1 MATRLTDASV
11 KRLAIPE
18 RGSKVYYDGDV
29 PGFGCRITATGARSF
44 VLNYTVR
51 ASGRERRYTIG
62 QFPDWSTTAAR
73 AKALELRRDISDGGD
88 PLGDLEDQRA
98 APTVDELCD
107 RFEAEHLPRKAKSTA
122 NEYRRSLRNHVR
134 PFFGKHVKVADITFT
149 DIDRLHRRIT
159 ANGHP
164 YAANRTLALVS
175 KMFALS
181 VRWGM
186 RADNPCR
193 GIERNYEGKR
203 RRYITADE
211 LPRLTEALA
220 QFKDQQAANI
230 IRMLLLTGARRGEV
244 LAMRWADVEVT
255 TGVWS
260 KPGSTTKQRTDHIVP
275 LSAPARQLLSE
286 IRTQQ
291 AGRRHALGE
300 YVFPA
305 RLGEGHRTANSIK
318 KIWPKLCKAAAING
332 LRVHDLRHSFASQ
345 LASSGASLE
354 LIGALL
360 GHSNPITTH
369 RYAHLFDDPQRAAV
383 ERVGAAIE
391 NAGKPAVE
399 PTPIRRGR
407 S

>member
-29 PGFGCRITATGARSF
+29 PGFGCRVTATGVRSF

-51 ASGRERRYTIG
+51 TSGRERRYTIG

-73 AKALELRRDISDGGD
+73 AKAQQLRQDISDGGD
-88 PLGDLEDQRA
+88 PLGDLEDLRA

-107 RFEAEHLPRKAKSTA
+107 RFEAEHLPRKAESTA

-134 PFFGKHVKVADITFT
+134 PFFGKHVKVADVTFA

-203 RRYITADE
+203 RRYIAADE

-230 IRMLLLTGARRGEV
+230 IRVLLLTGARRGEV
-244 LAMRWADVEVT
+244 LAMRWADVDVT
-255 TGVWS
+255 TGIWS

-291 AGRRHALGE
+291 VGKRHALGE
-300 YVFPA
+300 YVFPG
-305 RLGEGHRTANSIK
+305 RLGDGHRTGDSIK
-318 KIWPKLCKAAAING
+318 KVWPKLCKAAAISG
-332 LRVHDLRHSFASQ
+332 LRIHDLRHSFASQ
-345 LASSGASLE
+345 LASSGASLP

-383 ERVGAAIE
+383 ERVGAIID
-391 NAGKPAVE
+391 NAGKPNPKSPV
-399 PTPIRRGR
+399 RLRGQ